1 MEEWRY
7 VVLHIQ
13 SQCISLQQLAH
24 YNQLLAPSIMI
35 LGSANPTALTLLAST
50 DMARHN
56 GTTHCRSVLLSSS
69 AEVN

>member
-1 MEEWRY
+1 MTEKEEEWRY

-13 SQCISLQQLAH
+13 SQCISLQQTQLAH

-50 DMARHN
+50 DGMM
-56 GTTHCRSVLLSSS
+56 GQRSVAQSC
-69 AEVN
+69 